1 MAYKFG
7 DNLACIKRSRIIT
20 KLLIDEAQKV
30 TASSP
35 QVLRE
40 EIDYTHQLLGWWM
53 FVNRQADLLMRAY
66 DSGFTVEA
74 AGQMRSLIEHAHFM
88 EWLADHKSE
97 GVWALEAAEFE
108 RRKKLI
114 ENLERINWEIPDD
127 IQVGEKPA
135 FNFPDSAAEARHP
148 TLRGQAANVSNLVE
162 ARSLRNLYPVYRY
175 LSSHSHASLQTGE
188 AFVERDHGEQRALY
202 ATGKVGVGANRVWIP
217 VCLYLAGKAVS
228 PFLVG
233 DPMKRHLEKAAMD
246 VGFGPLLSER
256 MPVLPV

>member
-7 DNLACIKRSRIIT
+7 DNPACIRRSRLIT

-35 QVLRE
+35 QVLVE
-40 EIDYTHQLLGWWM
+40 DVDYAHQLLGWWM

-66 DSGFTVEA
+66 DSEFTVEA

-88 EWLADHKSE
+88 EWMAEHKTE
-97 GVWALEAAEFE
+97 GVWALEAAEYD

-127 IQVGEKPA
+127 IQVGEKPTFDFA
-135 FNFPDSAAEARHP
+135 DQAAEQRHAK
-148 TLRGQAANVSNLVE
+148 LLGQATNMSVLVE
-162 ARSLRNLYPVYRY
+162 VRGLRNLYPVYRY
-175 LSSHSHASLQTGE
+175 LSSYSHASLQTGE
-188 AFVERDHGEQRALY
+188 AFVERERGEKRALY
-202 ATGKVGVGANRVWIP
+202 ATGKVTVGANRVWIP

-233 DPMKRHLEKAAMD
+233 DPMKRHLEKAATD
-246 VGFGPLLSER
+246 VGFGALLSER
-256 MPVLPV
+256 MPVPV

>member
-1 MAYKFG
+1 VAYKFG
-7 DNLACIKRSRIIT
+7 ENPACIKRSRIVT

-40 EIDYTHQLLGWWM
+40 DADYAHQLLGWWM
-53 FVNRQADLLMRAY
+53 FANRQADLLMRAY

-74 AGQMRSLIEHAHFM
+74 AGQMRSLIEHTHFM
-88 EWLADHKSE
+88 EWLAEHKTE
-97 GVWALEAAEFE
+97 GLWALEAAEFD

-114 ENLERINWEIPDD
+114 ENLQRIDWEIPDD
-127 IQVGEKPA
+127 IQVGEAPVFDFLDA
-135 FNFPDSAAEARHP
+135 AAEARHR
-148 TLRGQAANVSNLVE
+148 TLKGQAGAVATLVE

-188 AFVERDHGEQRALY
+188 AFVERDHAEQRALY
-202 ATGKVGVGANRVWIP
+202 ATGKVTVDANRVWIP
-217 VCLYLAGKAVS
+217 VCLYLAGKAIS
-228 PFLVG
+228 QFLVG
-233 DPMKRHLEKAAMD
+233 DPMKKHLEKAAMD

-256 MPVLPV
+256 MPVPV